1 MVNPYE
7 ATDAALAGIFE
18 VTLGWRTFKN
28 EWDANSITFENPIFP
43 MKAFQSLC
51 LSQLSQRHHIDRAED
66 MMMMMKK
73 PDMVK
78 KKKIELFFL
87 TILSILMMLMRLM
100 IRATL
105 CSKRHISPG

>member
-1 MVNPYE
+1 M
-7 ATDAALAGIFE
+7 L
-18 VTLGWRTFKN
+18 R
-28 EWDANSITFENPIFP
+28 NSITFENPIFP

-78 KKKIELFFL
+78 KKELFFL

-100 IRATL
+100 IRAT
-105 CSKRHISPG
+105 